1 VNAGDGRLHAEA
13 RGEIVED
20 DGVLVI
26 RRIEVTYHLRAPA
39 EKRSVIERVLDVH
52 ADHCPVAR
60 TLRGC
65 VEIATG
71 LELEEE
77 G

>member
-1 VNAGDGRLHAEA
+1 MAEA
-13 RGEIVED
+13 RGEVAND

-26 RRIEVTYHLRAPA
+26 RRIEVVYRLRAPG
-39 EKRSVIERVLDVH
+39 EKRPVIERVLAVH

-65 VEIATG
+65 VEIETR
-71 LELEEE
+71 LDLEED
-77 G
+77 

>member
-1 VNAGDGRLHAEA
+1 MDAGDGRLHSQA
-13 RGEIVED
+13 RGDVVDD

-26 RRIEVTYHLRAPA
+26 RRIEVVYHLRAPA
-39 EKRSVIERVLDVH
+39 EKRDVIERVLGVH

-65 VEIATG
+65 VEIETR
-71 LELEEE
+71 LELTA
-77 G
+77 